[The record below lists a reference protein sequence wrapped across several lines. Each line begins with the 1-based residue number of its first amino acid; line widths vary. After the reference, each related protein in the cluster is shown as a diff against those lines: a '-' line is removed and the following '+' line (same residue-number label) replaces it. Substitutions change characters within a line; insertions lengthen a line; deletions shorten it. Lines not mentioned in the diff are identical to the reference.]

1 MACSVAAARVREK
14 REAQAHF
21 LLELWRQKRT
31 NREMMQEPYKKPSPR
46 NVPGV
51 FNWEM
56 VRKAL
61 RAAEEGVYCWDFN
74 SGEIYYTEQCPK
86 MMGLPIREKAPNIF
100 TEAECTIHEDDR
112 AFFLSTVQRYI
123 DSTRPGAPPLRVEV
137 RLLSQRSRGWR
148 WIRVNGLLERGKDNR
163 PERLVGVWVDI
174 TRRKMADLN
183 AMEEKDL
190 FRTLINYL
198 PDNIYFKNRDSRF
211 VLANESTAAKMGVP
225 TPSDLI
231 GSKDDHFFSPEMS
244 AVSRQEELT
253 IMRTGQAITNRIHH
267 ESWNDGHSRSTWS
280 KVSKFPWYDSAG
292 AVKGILGISSD
303 VTELIESQQRYQRLS
318 EQLDERNKTLEK
330 EINLAREVQFA
341 LQPLRIPDRRWT
353 LANGSVRRAHFHH
366 VYMPSAGVAGDCFE
380 VFPVGEAGVGML
392 ICDVMGHGVRAALI
406 ASMLRGL
413 MEQAATLADTPGL
426 LLSSLN
432 RQLCRIFAQ
441 ANITMFATACY
452 VYLDL
457 ATGRLTLS
465 GAGHPAPIVYSASGK
480 ALLPAIPRSAA
491 LGLIETAMY
500 RESEIV
506 LEPGMKLMLYTDGL
520 VEAQDEDGEE
530 LGATR
535 VMDFIQQR
543 SPQSI
548 KEMLDMSLAGM
559 HQFTGSARQD
569 DDICLLGVEYSE
581 LPSPAT
587 ADSALLPQS
596 ACE

>member
-1 MACSVAAARVREK
+1 M
-14 REAQAHF
+14 
-21 LLELWRQKRT
+21 T
-31 NREMMQEPYKKPSPR
+31 QEPGKNHLNPALPE
-46 NVPGV
+46 V

-61 RAAEEGVYCWDFN
+61 RAAEEGVYCWELD

-86 MMGLPIREKAPNIF
+86 MMGLPIRDRAPNIF
-100 TEAECTIHEDDR
+100 TEAERTIHEEDR
-112 AFFLSTVQRYI
+112 AFFLATVQRYI
-123 DSTRPGAPPLRVEV
+123 NYSRPDAPPLRVEV
-137 RLLSQRSRGWR
+137 RLLNQRSRGWR
-148 WIRVNGLLERGKDNR
+148 WIRVNGLLERGAGNR
-163 PERLVGVWVDI
+163 PSRLVGVWVDI
-174 TRRKMADLN
+174 SRRKMADMH

-190 FRTLINYL
+190 FRTLVNYL

-211 VLANESTAAKMGVP
+211 VLANEATAAKMGVP

-244 AVSRQEELT
+244 AVSRKEELH
-253 IMRTGQAITNRIHH
+253 IMQTGQAITNRIHR
-267 ESWNDGHSRSTWS
+267 ESWNKEQSRHTWS
-280 KVSKFPWYDSAG
+280 KVSKFPWYDSATG
-292 AVKGILGISSD
+292 AVKGVLGISTD
-303 VTELIESQQRYQRLS
+303 VTELIESRQRFQRLS

-341 LQPLRIPDRRWT
+341 LQPVRIPDRRWA
-353 LANGSVRRAHFHH
+353 LPDGSVRCAHFHH

-380 VFPVGEAGVGML
+380 VFPVGEAGIGMI

-432 RQLCRIFAQ
+432 RQLCRIFTQ

-465 GAGHPAPIVYSASGK
+465 SAGHPAPIALYSSTGK
-480 ALLPAIPRSAA
+480 VLLPAIPRSTA
-491 LGLIETAMY
+491 LGLLENAMY

-520 VEAQDEDGEE
+520 VEARNDEGDE
-530 LGATR
+530 LGASR
-535 VMDFIQQR
+535 LMDFIQQR
-543 SPQSI
+543 APQSI

-559 HQFTGSARQD
+559 HQFTGSTGQD

-581 LPSPAT
+581 LSPLPRET
-587 ADSALLPQS
+587 A
-596 ACE
+596 E